1 MLSGHA
7 SLDDSAA
14 PASYAVPV
22 AVQPVLRANSD
33 ASALQ
38 AGVARGA
45 QTSPYRLGA
54 GKAGS
59 QPSQYQGTWHCVSQV
74 TASNIAGIQA
84 GRAMECYLHFQLTP
98 SGQLLVGWDQQGWS
112 PANCSVVNF
121 NPTES
126 SIVHKSMSLNNV
138 DWSALSQDRLRM
150 LSCNIMQGH
159 SRIVQYRAGQPVGVY
174 ETVSSLTR
182 VQ

>member
-1 MLSGHA
+1 MRA
-7 SLDDSAA
+7 WTT
-14 PASYAVPV
+14 VPL
-22 AVQPVLRANSD
+22 QPHTRCQLLCNQSCVRTQTRVHYKLVSRAEHKHH
-33 ASALQ
+33 Q
-38 AGVARGA
+38 
-45 QTSPYRLGA
+45 YRLGA